1 MIGGIIG
8 HNFEDTLSPTL
19 VYTSP
24 VISEKIFEKNLRR
37 RTPRDSENLCGLW
50 VIELDKVR
58 KLAKRQM
65 ARGAKW
71 INDMFCEICEE

>member
-24 VISEKIFEKNLRR
+24 VISEKIFEKKLRR

-50 VIELDKVR
+50 VSELDKVQIE
-58 KLAKRQM
+58 KLQRESHSDKLHHLR
-65 ARGAKW
+65 
-71 INDMFCEICEE
+71 

>member
-24 VISEKIFEKNLRR
+24 VISEKIFEKFLRR

-58 KLAKRQM
+58 KPPLKTPTQIKSTLS
-65 ARGAKW
+65 G
-71 INDMFCEICEE
+71 IILQ

>member
-24 VISEKIFEKNLRR
+24 VISEIFETKLRR
-37 RTPRDSENLCGLW
+37 RTPLDSENLCGLC
-50 VIELDKVR
+50 VGEQTIEK
-58 KLAKRQM
+58 
-65 ARGAKW
+65 
-71 INDMFCEICEE
+71 IS

>member
-8 HNFEDTLSPTL
+8 YNFEDTLSPTL

-24 VISEKIFEKNLRR
+24 VISEEIFEKKLRR

-50 VIELDKVR
+50 VGEQTIENILY
-58 KLAKRQM
+58 
-65 ARGAKW
+65 
-71 INDMFCEICEE
+71 

>member
-24 VISEKIFEKNLRR
+24 VISEIFEKKLRR
-37 RTPRDSENLCGLW
+37 RTPRDSENLFGL
-50 VIELDKVR
+50 
-58 KLAKRQM
+58 
-65 ARGAKW
+65 
-71 INDMFCEICEE
+71 